1 MLTISLIS
9 NPSLAITLIS
19 KSTPDDYLKIVKKY
33 HLLMG
38 ETAALNRVDQI
49 SDVFS
54 ISSVSK
60 K

>member
-1 MLTISLIS
+1 MLLISLIF
-9 NPSLAITLIS
+9 NPSLGNTSIS
-19 KSTPDDYLKIVKKY
+19 KSNPVDYLKIVKKY

-60 K
+60 T